1 MADLANKDV
10 RFIKGWTALLVKE
23 GVIDEEEAAK
33 AVAWVAAHPE
43 NWVTLNYP
51 MGKDRKKV
59 EWGSSTK
66 CNASGLA
73 YGSGDPRKRIVGVR
87 T

>member
-1 MADLANKDV
+1 MADIANKDV
-10 RFIKGWTALLVKE
+10 RFIEGWTALLVKD
-23 GVIDEEEAAK
+23 GVIDEKEAAN
-33 AVAWVAAHPE
+33 AVAWVAADPE

-59 EWGSSTK
+59 ERGSTK
-66 CNASGLA
+66 CNASGLV

-87 T
+87 S